1 MIVLDYIHIVL
12 LASVPLVAWLVFYAL
27 VSVRAKKGGIVVHVN
42 SFAIAGAFLAFV
54 SFATGWS
61 VVESGFD
68 TTVTT
73 QMSFFLLFT
82 YPVALITPLA
92 GFGQVVMLLG
102 VISRAQELDASIGF
116 LPGYLLAWVSAGLM
130 VAGVFRPYGLSGSQA
145 PPKLSDRLLTMT
157 VRRPSLP
164 WMSDNKAV
172 ALVLSILFA
181 LATVAFLVLRGDLD
195 VPLLMIIALSFAL
208 YLLGVQPF
216 ARLAGL
222 RKASVSP
229 SRQAPGRPAAADGTG
244 VAWILFVG
252 ASFAAA
258 VVAVI
263 VVAGSFGHSG
273 YSGEEKTSLLIEGS
287 AAIALLVCVALLAR
301 RRAVEPVLPQNVM
314 IATVVL
320 FSALML
326 MSAVSRT
333 YVLALFLSA
342 TEFLVLAALVLV
354 GVPLLYMKGEGD
366 KGAAPG

>member
-1 MIVLDYIHIVL
+1 MVPLNYIYWVAL
-12 LASVPLVAWLVFYAL
+12 SSVPMVAWLVLYAL
-27 VSVRAKKGGIVVHVN
+27 VFARSRRGDIEVHVN
-42 SFAIAGAFLAFV
+42 SFAISGAFLAFV

-130 VAGVFRPYGLSGSQA
+130 IAGVFRPYGLSGKQA
-145 PPKLSDRLLTMT
+145 PSKLSDRLLTMT
-157 VRRPSLP
+157 VRRPSIP

-172 ALVLSILFA
+172 ALVLSILFV
-181 LATVAFLVLRGDLD
+181 LATAAFLVLRGDAD
-195 VPLLMIIALSFAL
+195 VPLLMVIALSFAL
-208 YLLGVQPF
+208 YLLGVPPF
-216 ARLAGL
+216 ARLAGQG
-222 RKASVSP
+222 KA
-229 SRQAPGRPAAADGTG
+229 GGTG
-244 VAWILFVG
+244 VAWVLFVG

-263 VVAGSFGHSG
+263 VAAGSFGHSG

-301 RRAVEPVLPQNVM
+301 RRAVEPALPQKVIM
-314 IATVVL
+314 ATVVL

-326 MSAVSRT
+326 MSAVSSLYAT
-333 YVLALFLSA
+333 MFLSPA
-342 TEFLVLAALVLV
+342 ESLVFAALVLV
-354 GVPLLYMKGEGD
+354 AVPLLYLKGEGD